1 VTKVLNR
8 NENPAYRKYVPF
20 LDSSYNLYTLI
31 YLTQMALFR
40 TRYNEV
46 KELGITSMEAALLL
60 VVDGLGES
68 ATPAEISR
76 WMMRKR
82 PTVSGLLDRMERNGL
97 VIREGYNHN
106 KKLKKVVMTRK
117 GREALDQIVKKD
129 IMRTIISSITDE
141 EYAQLW
147 SLLEKLKDKAL
158 LQVETIDVKAN
169 LNKE

>member
-1 VTKVLNR
+1 MFNR
-8 NENPAYRKYVPF
+8 NETPAYRKYVPF

-31 YLTQMALFR
+31 YLTQIALFR

-46 KELGITSMEAALLL
+46 RELGVTSMEAALLL
-60 VVDGLGES
+60 VVNGLGEQ
-68 ATPAEISR
+68 ANPAEISR

-106 KKLKKVVMTRK
+106 RKLKKVIMTPK
-117 GREALDQIVKKD
+117 GREALDQIVKRD
-129 IMRTIISSITDE
+129 SFRTIISSLSDE

-158 LQVETIDVKAN
+158 LYVEATDVKTN

>member
-1 VTKVLNR
+1 MFNR
-8 NENPAYRKYVPF
+8 NENPAYRKYVSF
-20 LDSSYNLYTLI
+20 LDSSYNLYALI
-31 YLTQMALFR
+31 YLTQIALFR

-46 KELGITSMEAALLL
+46 RELGVTSMEAALLL
-60 VVDGLGES
+60 VVNGLGES
-68 ATPAEISR
+68 ANPAEISR

-97 VIREGYNHN
+97 VIRQGYNHN
-106 KKLKKVVMTRK
+106 RKLKKVVMTPK
-117 GREALDQIVKKD
+117 GREALNQIVKRD
-129 IMRTIISSITDE
+129 SFRTIISSLSDE

-158 LQVETIDVKAN
+158 LYVEAVHVKTN

>member
-1 VTKVLNR
+1 MTEVLKR

-31 YLTQMALFR
+31 YLTQIALFR
-40 TRYNEV
+40 TRYNQV
-46 KELGITSMEAALLL
+46 KELGVTSLEAALLL
-60 VVDGLGES
+60 VVD
-68 ATPAEISR
+68 EISR

-106 KKLKKVVMTRK
+106 KKLKKVVMTQK
-117 GREALDQIVKKD
+117 GREALDQIMKKD
-129 IMRTIISSITDE
+129 SMRTIISSITDE

-158 LQVETIDVKAN
+158 LHVEAIDVRAN
-169 LNKE
+169 LSKE

>member
-1 VTKVLNR
+1 MFNR
-8 NENPAYRKYVPF
+8 NETPAYRKYVPF

-31 YLTQMALFR
+31 YLTQIALFR

-46 KELGITSMEAALLL
+46 RELGVTSMEAALLL
-60 VVDGLGES
+60 VVKGLGEQ
-68 ATPAEISR
+68 ANPAEISR

-106 KKLKKVVMTRK
+106 RKLKKVIMTPK
-117 GREALDQIVKKD
+117 GREALDQIVKRD
-129 IMRTIISSITDE
+129 SFRTIISSLSDE

-147 SLLEKLKDKAL
+147 SLLEKLKDKAVL
-158 LQVETIDVKAN
+158 YVEATDVKTN

>member
-1 VTKVLNR
+1 MTEVLKR

-31 YLTQMALFR
+31 YLTQIALFR

-82 PTVSGLLDRMERNGL
+82 PTVSGLLNRMERNGL

-117 GREALDQIVKKD
+117 GQEALDQIGKKD
-129 IMRTIISSITDE
+129 SLRTIISSITDE

-147 SLLEKLKDKAL
+147 SLLEKLKDKVL
-158 LQVETIDVKAN
+158 LQVEAIDVKAN